1 VLRLQKL
8 VIRFLRRTG
17 FPFSWVLAEILS
29 KRAKAADTA
38 SARLSASGLIGF
50 SSRKRLLNSSS
61 SFIIT
66 FRHRPE
72 ALLYLAHSPCNR
84 TGADTQDRRRIV
96 LRHVLCQDEQGRFLE
111 VGLQPVQGQV
121 QPADLPVAVRPVG
134 CVVPLDDRIP
144 ILHRARRPLPSPV
157 VPAGVHHHLIEPGR
171 EPALEPEAVEPL
183 VDAQEDLLG
192 EIGGLFAPAAQS
204 QAPSRDPGMMA
215 AEEPVEELGGDG
227 AIGGAEPLL
236 LQSGATG
243 SEDRESRNARVHADD
258 GNWRGICCLCL
269 GETPGFIYYGH
280 GDDRLCVRRRCV
292 RCWPLC
298 RCFEHPRCGA
308 YSLGAINLRHR
319 WGWPLLALFLIVF
332 IGGEG
337 VSWAVELFSQKL

>member
-1 VLRLQKL
+1 M
-8 VIRFLRRTG
+8 
-17 FPFSWVLAEILS
+17 
-29 KRAKAADTA
+29 TA
-38 SARLSASGLIGF
+38 
-50 SSRKRLLNSSS
+50 
-61 SFIIT
+61 
-66 FRHRPE
+66 
-72 ALLYLAHSPCNR
+72 
-84 TGADTQDRRRIV
+84 
-96 LRHVLCQDEQGRFLE
+96 
-111 VGLQPVQGQV
+111 
-121 QPADLPVAVRPVG
+121 
-134 CVVPLDDRIP
+134 
-144 ILHRARRPLPSPV
+144 LHRGGGGGFGASDGG
-157 VPAGVHHHLIEPGR
+157 A
-171 EPALEPEAVEPL
+171 AVS
-183 VDAQEDLLG
+183 VG
-192 EIGGLFAPAAQS
+192 F
-204 QAPSRDPGMMA
+204 
-215 AEEPVEELGGDG
+215 GGDG

-319 WGWPLLALFLIVF
+319 WGWPLLALFLLVF

>member
-1 VLRLQKL
+1 MSAYSGAVAAPDAAYAYSAPASAS
-8 VIRFLRRTG
+8 G
-17 FPFSWVLAEILS
+17 
-29 KRAKAADTA
+29 ADTA
-38 SARLSASGLIGF
+38 YSLGGGAGAGSGASDGGAAVSVGF
-50 SSRKRLLNSSS
+50 
-61 SFIIT
+61 
-66 FRHRPE
+66 
-72 ALLYLAHSPCNR
+72 
-84 TGADTQDRRRIV
+84 
-96 LRHVLCQDEQGRFLE
+96 
-111 VGLQPVQGQV
+111 
-121 QPADLPVAVRPVG
+121 
-134 CVVPLDDRIP
+134 
-144 ILHRARRPLPSPV
+144 
-157 VPAGVHHHLIEPGR
+157 
-171 EPALEPEAVEPL
+171 
-183 VDAQEDLLG
+183 
-192 EIGGLFAPAAQS
+192 
-204 QAPSRDPGMMA
+204 
-215 AEEPVEELGGDG
+215 GGDG

-319 WGWPLLALFLIVF
+319 WGWPLLALFLLVF

-337 VSWAVELFSQKL
+337 VSWAVELFRQKL